1 MLGSFLLYCTFFRY
15 MHRYI
20 LFYSLPYCGFR
31 LPTPVFLGFPGGSAD
46 KESACNGFDPRVG
59 KIPWR
64 RERLPTPVFWLGEFH
79 GLYSP
84 WGHKESDTTEWLH
97 FLLWF
102 ITGYRIQL
110 PVPYRQTLLFIH
122 PIYNSV
128 HLLSP
133 NSQSLPCCLPA
144 ASSLFPCLFL
154 FRWWGHLCHVFR
166 LHIEVIS
173 HVSWFLIIQCPLG
186 IFILEK
192 SSYYRVSKAEEEF
205 KMSFIG
211 WGLTAYTDVLD

>member
-1 MLGSFLLYCTFFRY
+1 MVLGYLLQ
-15 MHRYI
+15 
-20 LFYSLPYCGFR
+20 YSWASLVAQLIKNPPAMGSIPELGWSPGEGKGYPLQYSGLENSMDYTVHGVTKSRTR
-31 LPTPVFLGFPGGSAD
+31 LTD
-46 KESACNGFDPRVG
+46 
-59 KIPWR
+59 I
-64 RERLPTPVFWLGEFH
+64 
-79 GLYSP
+79 
-84 WGHKESDTTEWLH
+84 H

-102 ITGYRIQL
+102 ITGYGIQL
-110 PVPYRQTLLFIH
+110 PVPFRQTLLFIH

-128 HLLSP
+128 RPLSP
-133 NSQSLPCCLPA
+133 NSRSLPCRPPA

-154 FRWWGHLCHVFR
+154 FRWWGHLRHVFR

-173 HVSWFLIIQCPLG
+173 HVSRFLIIQCPLG

-192 SSYYRVSKAEEEF
+192 SSYYRVSKGEEEF